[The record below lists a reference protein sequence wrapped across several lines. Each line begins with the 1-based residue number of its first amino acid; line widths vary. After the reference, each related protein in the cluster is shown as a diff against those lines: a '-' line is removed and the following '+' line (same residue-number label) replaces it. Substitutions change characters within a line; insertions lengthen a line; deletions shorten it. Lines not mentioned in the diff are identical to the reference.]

1 MKSFDESISYEE
13 KQEHYYNYSYYNLN
27 QNNDQN
33 FYEQFLPIFN
43 EQKLSQEDDENY
55 DKIYFKQEYSQN
67 QQENIQLEKTKE
79 IDNKKTKPTTITTSV
94 KKIKEEKKEFIMN
107 KSIKDDVKTMLEEF
121 IKKKRGRKN
130 KDMDDIINGENI
142 HSKNKE
148 DNKMRKIRTHL
159 IRYIVILLNDSLKDK
174 SYKFHKINKLV
185 LENLKIE
192 YNLKLNQRTLLD
204 IFSKEKICERYKN
217 YSNEYLIK
225 KLLKEQI
232 EKDTLN
238 LLKLKFIE
246 MINIIKKEYL
256 DEFLDTIKQKEN
268 ERKNSNIEE
277 YMESLREIFLRYED
291 WFKNKKGR
299 NREKKLSKKKLFIV

>member
-1 MKSFDESISYEE
+1 MISFDESISYEE

-79 IDNKKTKPTTITTSV
+79 IDNKKTKPTTMTTPV

-107 KSIKDDVKTMLEEF
+107 KSIKDDNKTKPEEF

-130 KDMDDIINGENI
+130 KDMGDIINGENI

-174 SYKFHKINKLV
+174 SYKFHKIDKLV

-192 YNLKLNQRTLLD
+192 YNLKLNKRTLLD

-256 DEFLDTIKQKEN
+256 NEFLDTIKQKEKN
-268 ERKNSNIEE
+268 NKNSNIEE
-277 YMESLREIFLRYED
+277 YIESLREIFLGYED

-299 NREKKLSKKKLFIV
+299 NREKNIKQE

>member
-67 QQENIQLEKTKE
+67 QENIQLEKTKE
-79 IDNKKTKPTTITTSV
+79 IDNKKTKPTTITTPV

-130 KDMDDIINGENI
+130 KDMGDIINGENI

-204 IFSKEKICERYKN
+204 LFSNEKICERYKN
-217 YSNEYLIK
+217 FSNEYLIK
-225 KLLKEQI
+225 KLLKEQK

-238 LLKLKFIE
+238 LLELKFIE

-256 DEFLDTIKQKEN
+256 DEFLDTIKQ
-268 ERKNSNIEE
+268 RKKI
-277 YMESLREIFLRYED
+277 I
-291 WFKNKKGR
+291 K
-299 NREKKLSKKKLFIV
+299 IQI